1 MNDASDKKSQSKNVL
16 FADLDRLK
24 LAGGVFAYLAW
35 LVYSLE
41 KAEEAGLAW
50 RASAAAAPPW
60 PAGMASW
67 TPSPSPGPRASRP
80 PTSCPEVSWEGLEV
94 VGEMEAG
101 FLVVLL
107 TACQGGGRE
116 APDCLLAVSL

>member
-41 KAEEAGLAW
+41 RAEEAGQAW
-50 RASAAAAPPW
+50 RASAAAARRW
-60 PAGMASW
+60 
-67 TPSPSPGPRASRP
+67 
-80 PTSCPEVSWEGLEV
+80 
-94 VGEMEAG
+94 
-101 FLVVLL
+101 
-107 TACQGGGRE
+107 
-116 APDCLLAVSL
+116 